1 MLDGKLAMTRIPEFY
16 KLHGEARLRELQ
28 ARVGLTDEEIELL
41 RAGGGLSLQRGEQ
54 MSENVV
60 GLFSLPLGIAVNFLI
75 DGRDVLIPMAIEEP
89 SVVAAASHAAKLARE
104 GGGFHT
110 QATPPVMIG
119 QIQIIELGD
128 IQTAERAIRRA
139 KAQLLEEANRLHP
152 GIAARGGGAV
162 DLQVRRLEHPT
173 TGRMLVLHLLYDVR
187 DAMGAN
193 AVNTIVEHL
202 APLVEQLTGGRA
214 VLRILTNLADRRLAR
229 ATAAIPARALATEGL
244 QGHEVAQRIL
254 EAQALAEVDPYR
266 AATHN
271 KGILNGVD
279 AVALATGNDWR
290 AIEAGAHAYAART
303 GHYLPLSSW
312 VMNGEE
318 NLVGELEM
326 PLAVGIVGGAT
337 RAHPVA
343 QICLKILGVSSAQE
357 LARILAA
364 VGLAQNLAA
373 LRALTTEGIQRG
385 HMALHARQMALSA
398 GAPSELAEAIA
409 ERMVVEENIR
419 VERAKELLAE
429 LMELKST
436 AEIQGP

>member
-1 MLDGKLAMTRIPEFY
+1 MTRIPEFY

-28 ARVGLTDEEIELL
+28 ARVGLTDEEIEFL

-104 GGGFHT
+104 GGGFRT

-162 DLQVRRLEHPT
+162 DLEVRRLEHPT

-229 ATAAIPARALATEGL
+229 ATATIPARALEFKGL
-244 QGHEVAQRIL
+244 GGSEVARRIV

-303 GHYLPLSSW
+303 GHYRPLSSW

-343 QICLKILGVSSAQE
+343 QICLKILGVSSALE